1 MSVFTEGNVTEQA
14 TQTESQTTETT
25 SPQDSFVAKLVE
37 AKGENWSNPEVLAK
51 GKLEADTYIQQLESQ
66 LTQMREDLGKQDYA
80 AKLLD
85 QLQNKAADPTTAKPV
100 MPNNNNDI
108 GGTSE
113 GNTNPSLSEEDL
125 KSLVEQTLTAREK
138 DSVVKQNLSFVDA
151 ELEKSFGT
159 NAKATVQNKA
169 KELGISIERMQEIAA
184 ESPNA
189 FFSLIGEPKKSFN
202 PMVQGSVRTEG
213 VNMQTSAERNW
224 SYYQNL
230 RKSDRHTYY
239 SPKIQQQLMEDKMRM
254 GDKFGN

>member
-1 MSVFTEGNVTEQA
+1 MSVFTEGNVTTQA
-14 TQTESQTTETT
+14 TQTEPQTTETAP
-25 SPQDSFVAKLVE
+25 PQDSFVAKLVE
-37 AKGENWSNPEVLAK
+37 AKGENWGNPEVLAK
-51 GKLEADTYIQQLESQ
+51 GKLEADNYIQQLETQ

-85 QLQNKAADPTTAKPV
+85 QLQNKAADPTTANAV
-100 MPNNNNDI
+100 MSNNNNI
-108 GGTSE
+108 GGTSD
-113 GNTNPSLSEEDL
+113 GNTNPNLSEEDL

-138 DSVVKQNLSFVDA
+138 DGLVKQNLAIVDQ
-151 ELEKSFGT
+151 ELEKSYGT
-159 NAKATVQNKA
+159 EAQAKVQSKA
-169 KELGISIERMQEIAA
+169 QELGISLERMQEIAA

-239 SPKIQQQLMEDKMRM
+239 SPKVQQQLMEDKMRM

>member
-51 GKLEADTYIQQLESQ
+51 GKLEADTYIQQLETQ

-100 MPNNNNDI
+100 MPNKNNDI

-239 SPKIQQQLMEDKMRM
+239 SPKVQQQLMEDKMRM

>member
-14 TQTESQTTETT
+14 TQAEPQTTETT
-25 SPQDSFVAKLVE
+25 PPQESFVAKLVE

-51 GKLEADTYIQQLESQ
+51 GKLEADTYIQQLETQ

-100 MPNNNNDI
+100 MPNKNNDI

>member
-1 MSVFTEGNVTEQA
+1 MSVFTEGNVTTQA
-14 TQTESQTTETT
+14 TQTEPQTTETAP
-25 SPQDSFVAKLVE
+25 PQDSFVAKLVE
-37 AKGENWSNPEVLAK
+37 AKGENWGNPEVLAK
-51 GKLEADTYIQQLESQ
+51 GKLEADNYIQQLETQ

-85 QLQNKAADPTTAKPV
+85 QLQNKAAEPTTANAV
-100 MPNNNNDI
+100 MPNNNNI
-108 GGTSE
+108 GGTSD
-113 GNTNPSLSEEDL
+113 GNTNPNLSEEDL

-138 DSVVKQNLSFVDA
+138 DGLVKQNLAIVDQ
-151 ELEKSFGT
+151 ELEKSYGT
-159 NAKATVQNKA
+159 EAQAKVQSKA
-169 KELGISIERMQEIAA
+169 QELGISLERMQEIAA

-239 SPKIQQQLMEDKMRM
+239 SPKVQQQLMEDKMRM

>member
-14 TQTESQTTETT
+14 TQAEPQTTETT
-25 SPQDSFVAKLVE
+25 PPQESFVAKLVE

-51 GKLEADTYIQQLESQ
+51 GKLEADTYIQQLETQ

-239 SPKIQQQLMEDKMRM
+239 SPKVQQQLMEDKMRM

>member
-1 MSVFTEGNVTEQA
+1 
-14 TQTESQTTETT
+14 
-25 SPQDSFVAKLVE
+25 
-37 AKGENWSNPEVLAK
+37 
-51 GKLEADTYIQQLESQ
+51 
-66 LTQMREDLGKQDYA
+66 
-80 AKLLD
+80 
-85 QLQNKAADPTTAKPV
+85 
-100 MPNNNNDI
+100 
-108 GGTSE
+108 
-113 GNTNPSLSEEDL
+113 
-125 KSLVEQTLTAREK
+125 
-138 DSVVKQNLSFVDA
+138 VDA